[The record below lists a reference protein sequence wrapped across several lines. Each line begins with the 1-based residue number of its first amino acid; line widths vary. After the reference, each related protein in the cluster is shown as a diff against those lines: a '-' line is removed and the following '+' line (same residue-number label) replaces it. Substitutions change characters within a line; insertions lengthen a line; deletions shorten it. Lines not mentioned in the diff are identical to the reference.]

1 MRLTF
6 WVADGNDKRKLE
18 VDGESVMKSK
28 VQSSG
33 AFQIPE
39 AWIMELLEKLQQAS
53 PLRVPCTLV
62 LRRRQVEG
70 GMVHVDASLEPQQQ
84 NQNQQQW
91 WRRLQRRLQL
101 PL

>member
-1 MRLTF
+1 MHAHAAIACLACTRLPTLQEGR
-6 WVADGNDKRKLE
+6 AKG
-18 VDGESVMKSK
+18 
-28 VQSSG
+28 
-33 AFQIPE
+33 
-39 AWIMELLEKLQQAS
+39 LLEALEAGS
-53 PLRVPCTLV
+53 PLRARYTLV